1 MLVSTRPAPA
11 GRTLAPLL
19 ALAGVAAL
27 TLAAPSAG
35 AQHLAARPA
44 QPRPDSAAR
53 AHEVRRGETL
63 WALAEQYL
71 GDSFRWP
78 VIREAN
84 TDRVSDPHW
93 IYPGQKLRIPAAAPA
108 AAESTAAD
116 SAVAPAAAPA
126 PAATESFALAPS
138 PAAPVRPATAA
149 PAAAPA
155 ARADSAPAR
164 PYEALAA
171 PYVGPRNALRGAG
184 VIVDGAD
191 IPSAGSRGVA
201 RRLQLLDRIVLS
213 LPAGA
218 RTERGTTYLVATP
231 GPKVGN
237 GEVVV
242 PRGVAILDGGGN
254 ESLRTA
260 RLVKLFGLVEAGL
273 PVIPLAADAVAAG
286 ESTPRVT
293 HVVWIPGAAELPTLQ
308 AYVLLGRGARD
319 GVRVGDRFELVADGR
334 RTPDGVPLPVVRA
347 GVVRVVRV
355 TDDAS
360 TAVVVHH
367 DQPAIAPGVEARPL
381 PR

>member
-11 GRTLAPLL
+11 GRTLAPLI

-27 TLAAPSAG
+27 TLAAPAAG
-35 AQHLAARPA
+35 AQHVAARPA

-63 WALAEQYL
+63 WALADHYF
-71 GDSFRWP
+71 GNSFRWP

-84 TDRVSDPHW
+84 ADRVSDPHW
-93 IYPGQKLRIPAAAPA
+93 IYPGQTLRIPAAAPA
-108 AAESTAAD
+108 AETTVAD
-116 SAVAPAAAPA
+116 PAVAAPAAPEA
-126 PAATESFALAPS
+126 PAATTETLAVATV
-138 PAAPVRPATAA
+138 PAAPSRPAIVA
-149 PAAAPA
+149 PSA

-218 RTERGTTYLVATP
+218 RTERGATYLVATS
-231 GPKVGN
+231 GPKVGE

-254 ESLRTA
+254 EALRTA
-260 RLVKLFGLVEAGL
+260 RLVKLFGVVEAGL
-273 PVIPLAADAVAAG
+273 PVIPLAADAVPVG
-286 ESTPRVT
+286 ETTPRVT

-347 GVVRVVRV
+347 GLVRVVRV